1 MPIPLIEWAEVM
13 KMRAFLEIVLS
24 LLAVTGLLALG
35 WLCFGMLLRP
45 MGGKGAVTLLPAR
58 GEGEDLEQALTGLL
72 WLRGAGLTV
81 GRIVVADLG
90 LTGEGRDL
98 ARLLTE
104 QETGVY
110 LCSREELP
118 QCLETLLEAETNG
131 S

>member
-1 MPIPLIEWAEVM
+1 MPIFLIEWAEVM

-35 WLCFGMLLRP
+35 WLCFGRLLRP

-81 GRIVVADLG
+81 GRVVVVDLG
-90 LTGEGRDL
+90 MTHQGQAL
-98 ARLLTE
+98 AQLLTE

-110 LCSREELP
+110 FCPSEELP
-118 QCLETLLEAETNG
+118 QCMEALLEAEIEDI
-131 S
+131 

>member
-1 MPIPLIEWAEVM
+1 
-13 KMRAFLEIVLS
+13 MRAFLEIVLS

-35 WLCFGMLLRP
+35 WLCFGKLLRP

-58 GEGEDLEQALTGLL
+58 EEGEDLEQALTGLL

-81 GRIVVADLG
+81 GRVVVVDLG
-90 LTGEGRDL
+90 LTAAGKDL

-110 LCSREELP
+110 LCQREELP
-118 QCLETLLEAETNG
+118 ECLEDLWEDK
-131 S
+131 SMD